1 MTTILTAFGG
11 YMFARS
17 FLYLLVGIL
26 EAGRIPGQGKQQTL
40 AHTGRTLRDM
50 IPIVQVKAT
59 LLF

>member
-1 MTTILTAFGG
+1 
-11 YMFARS
+11 MFARS

-50 IPIVQVKAT
+50 IPIVSVKTT
-59 LLF
+59 LFL